1 MRASVSR
8 ALIGGLFVLA
18 ALAVSLPPP
27 VDAACGG
34 NPFRP
39 GYFARDAGR
48 HAHTIFMA
56 RLIEEDANLDLHFE
70 VIEVYRGQAPA
81 SPIVFEWSGGVD
93 MGGCIG
99 LSTRPGWRFIYADGE
114 PDEFGRSRR
123 VIFPHVPGRG
133 WISNYMAPPETLDRL
148 LGWLG
153 VLPDTSTG
161 PAVAPI
167 DRRPAV
173 DLIPVVAAV
182 ACLVTVLLRRPR
194 PMAMT
199 PTSHVTLADAD

>member
-8 ALIGGLFVLA
+8 AVMGGLFVMAGLA
-18 ALAVSLPPP
+18 ASVPPA

-39 GYFARDAGR
+39 GFFARDAAR
-48 HAHTIFMA
+48 HAHTVFMA
-56 RLIEEDANLDLHFE
+56 RLIEEDENLDLHFE

-81 SPIVFEWSGGVD
+81 SPIVFEWPGGAD

-99 LSTRPGWRFIYADGE
+99 LETRPGWRFIYADGE
-114 PDEFGRSRR
+114 PDEIGRSRR

-133 WISNYMAPPETLDRL
+133 WISNYTSPPQTLDRL

-153 VLPDTSTG
+153 VLPDTSTATSVPPIGRG
-161 PAVAPI
+161 PDSFHV
-167 DRRPAV
+167 V
-173 DLIPVVAAV
+173 LIASLAAFV
-182 ACLVTVLLRRPR
+182 GVLLRPARPHGIR
-194 PMAMT
+194 PVQRRRV
-199 PTSHVTLADAD
+199 SSR